1 MNLGHEQYVSVTTYR
16 KDGTPVPTPV
26 WAAQDGDAVVIWTV
40 ADSGK
45 VKRMRAN
52 PAVTVT
58 PCDVR
63 GRLRGEPVR
72 GRAEILSAGQ
82 TERVRGLLRAKYGL
96 QGRLVILG
104 SLLRRG
110 RTGTVGVRITDI

>member
-16 KDGTPVPTPV
+16 RNGAAVPTPV
-26 WAAQDGDAVVIWTV
+26 WVAQDADAIVIWTV

-52 PAVTVT
+52 PSVTVA

-63 GRLRGEPVR
+63 GRPLGEPVS
-72 GRAEILSAGQ
+72 GRAEILSAEE
-82 TERVRGLLRAKYGL
+82 TERVRRLLRAKYGL
-96 QGRLVILG
+96 QGRLVLLA
-104 SLLRRG
+104 SLVRRG
-110 RTGTVGVRITDI
+110 RSGTVGVRITDI